1 MSRVARKD
9 KANVPIGGDNPALSA
24 GVAGLTMGVFRLLL
38 SLLVA
43 VSQPSLSDEAVITVE
58 PQSQLRWLE
67 FDATIEAVNSGT
79 VSAQTSG
86 RIVALNYQVNDFVAA
101 GSTLLEITSKE
112 QSANVDAA
120 IAELSRAD
128 AANIEAQ
135 LTLQRLDSL
144 FSTGAVAQGQLDQA
158 RASASSAQGAVM
170 AAKAN
175 LIRAKEAVGYTRV
188 KAPYA
193 GVVTDRHVS
202 LGETVSPGQPLYTGF
217 ALTQM
222 RAVAEIP
229 QRYLPWLKPETE
241 YVVTLADGTTLR
253 SRDAVRFSFADQN
266 SHAFKVRVHL
276 NNLEARLNPGMLV
289 KVSFSADER
298 QVLQIPRSALLRPN
312 ALTAVYRNAGSKWVL
327 TQVRAGRVEGDQV
340 EILSGLTPGDR
351 IARSAYAVLQEGNR

>member
-1 MSRVARKD
+1 MIFVDQKTYNARVIAQPMRRFGFARR
-9 KANVPIGGDNPALSA
+9 LS
-24 GVAGLTMGVFRLLL
+24 RLLL
-38 SLLVA
+38 SLLA
-43 VSQPSLSDEAVITVE
+43 VVSFSAFSDDAVIVVE
-58 PQSQLRWLE
+58 PQSQPHWLE

-120 IAELSRAD
+120 TAELSRAD
-128 AANIEAQ
+128 ATNIEAQ
-135 LTLQRLDSL
+135 LTLQRLESL

-158 RASASSAQGAVM
+158 RASAGSAQSSVK
-170 AAKAN
+170 AAQAN

-193 GVVTDRHVS
+193 GVVTARHVS

-217 ALTQM
+217 ALAQM
-222 RAVAEIP
+222 RAVADIP
-229 QRYLPWLKPETE
+229 QRYLPWLDPQTE
-241 YVVTLADGTTLR
+241 FVVTLADGSQLR

-276 NNLEARLNPGMLV
+276 HNLEAQLSPGMLV
-289 KVSFSADER
+289 KVAFSAGDR
-298 QVLQIPRSALLRPN
+298 KVLQVPRSALLRPN
-312 ALTAVYRNAGSKWVL
+312 ALTAVYRDAGGKWVL
-327 TQVRAGRVEGDQV
+327 TQVRTGRVEDDQI
-340 EILSGLTPGDR
+340 EILSGLIPGDR
-351 IARSAYAVLQEGNR
+351 IARSAYAVLQEGDL